1 MDEAGAPMQDMRGH
15 EAETN
20 AKYFMKKH
28 CANVVKIKDDAGK
41 VVKDENDNDKI
52 DFEESKLHKP
62 TR

>member
-1 MDEAGAPMQDMRGH
+1 MQDMRGH

-28 CANVVKIKDDAGK
+28 CANVVKLKDDAGK

-52 DFEESKLHKP
+52 DFEKSRLHKP
-62 TR
+62 KD